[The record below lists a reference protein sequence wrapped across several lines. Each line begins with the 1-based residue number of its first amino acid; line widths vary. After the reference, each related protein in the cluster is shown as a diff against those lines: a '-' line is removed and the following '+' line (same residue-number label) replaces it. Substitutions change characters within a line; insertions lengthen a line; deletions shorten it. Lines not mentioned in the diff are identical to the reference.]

1 MNISTLILRNV
12 THRKGR
18 FIFTL
23 SGIFLGI
30 ASLVTFL
37 ALGGSLKNEIEREST
52 ALGANLVV
60 TPKGSC
66 AYEQVSIL
74 TGEQLPTTI
83 TAEEVETLRAIEGM
97 TVLPFFTAKTA
108 IQNRPVPVTGI
119 VAEVTRAHKGWT
131 MERGEYFAAP
141 DDKTVVVG
149 SALAD
154 QFGLQPGG
162 EVTVRGER
170 LLVRGVLK
178 ETGNRDDLSLFL
190 TLPTAQT
197 LFNVGGNVS
206 YVAVRLDDLAR
217 MDEYA
222 QRIRDAVNLGVVTDK
237 QMLTSVLSI
246 VGTVN
251 VTLQLI
257 AAVAVLA
264 SAFGIINTMM
274 TAAYER
280 KREIGILQALGA
292 GQRTIFSLF
301 LLESGLYGLFG
312 GVLGLAGGL
321 LLSAFVAPLVSQ
333 NAFTSF
339 VKGSDAVLMPDMTT
353 ALGVI
358 LFSVAISLASGLYPA
373 WRASRLSPVEAIS
386 HA

>member
-12 THRKGR
+12 AHRKGR
-18 FIFTL
+18 FLFTL

-37 ALGGSLKNEIEREST
+37 ALGGGLKSEIEREST

-66 AYEQVSIL
+66 AFEQVSIL

-83 TAEEVETLRAIEGM
+83 TAEEVETLRAIDGV

-108 IQNRPVPVTGI
+108 LDNRPVPVSGI
-119 VAEVTRAHKGWT
+119 VAEATRAHKGWAV
-131 MERGEYFAAP
+131 ERGGYFTAP
-141 DDKTVVVG
+141 DDKGVVVG
-149 SALAD
+149 SALAG
-154 QFGLQPGG
+154 QFGLAPGG
-162 EVTVRGER
+162 EVVVRGER
-170 LLVRGVLK
+170 LVIRGVLK

-190 TLPTAQT
+190 TLPAAQA
-197 LFNVGGNVS
+197 LFKVGGNVS
-206 YVAVRLDDLAR
+206 YVAVRLHDLAR

-222 QRIRDAVNLGVVTDK
+222 RRIRDAVNLGVVTDK
-237 QMLTSVLSI
+237 QMLGSVLSI

-292 GQRTIFSLF
+292 GRRTIFSLF
-301 LLESGLYGLFG
+301 LLESGLYGLLG

-321 LLSAFVAPLVSQ
+321 LVSAFAAPLVSQ

-339 VKGSDAVLMPDMTT
+339 VKGSDAALMPDAATV
-353 ALGVI
+353 LGVI